1 MLSSVSTWNHDESW
15 ALLPIA
21 VMNAA
26 SGLFLKDVLEVRPHD
41 LDFPQ
46 AVPLC
51 ATCAKFKSI
60 MGLLLIPLLMW
71 IYHLGLLLIID
82 YILYF
87 NPNHQ

>member
-51 ATCAKFKSI
+51 ATMC
-60 MGLLLIPLLMW
+60 
-71 IYHLGLLLIID
+71 HLCQIQINNGIIIGYYVDLSFGIIID
-82 YILYF
+82 YY
-87 NPNHQ
+87 